1 MNESF
6 HTPPTGPHRDLKV
19 LITGISG
26 AITAVWS
33 GLMSEVRNNAVWMVR
48 AAAAAAAIAV
58 AAAQPALAQTGP
70 VYGPIDAYWR
80 DPEITYN
87 YPGPDKAELRI
98 PVKASVGGQCGLAAP
113 MNASFFN
120 PNIDTTAWSN
130 QEPFVAECTAPWR
143 IAVSSA
149 NGALKSA
156 TSVAPGYTNVAPYQV
171 KLNVNSDA
179 GVVSSTCDV
188 AQLEAS
194 LTSSACNFKGTAS
207 PSQGLSLQR
216 SYGLAGSYIEVS
228 APAYPGPETLVAG
241 MYYDTLTVTVSPA
254 T

>member
-1 MNESF
+1 
-6 HTPPTGPHRDLKV
+6 
-19 LITGISG
+19 
-26 AITAVWS
+26 
-33 GLMSEVRNNAVWMVR
+33 MSHVRNNALWMVR
-48 AAAAAAAIAV
+48 VAATAV
-58 AAAQPALAQTGP
+58 AVTVANPAMAQAQSGP

-80 DPEITYN
+80 DSQINYP
-87 YPGPDKAELRI
+87 YPGPDKAVLRI
-98 PVKASVGGQCGLAAP
+98 PVTASVGGQCGLAAP

-156 TSVAPGYTNVAPYQV
+156 TAVAPGYTNLAPYQV
-171 KLNVNSDA
+171 KLNVNSDG
-179 GVVSSTCDV
+179 GVVASTCDV

-194 LTSSACNFKGTAS
+194 LASSTCDFKGTAS
-207 PSQGLSLQR
+207 PSQGLYLQR
-216 SYGLAGSYIEVS
+216 SYGLSGSYIQVS
-228 APAYPGPETLVAG
+228 APAYPGPNVLVQG

>member
-1 MNESF
+1 MLEERINA
-6 HTPPTGPHRDLKV
+6 G
-19 LITGISG
+19 GI
-26 AITAVWS
+26 
-33 GLMSEVRNNAVWMVR
+33 VRV
-48 AAAAAAAIAV
+48 AAAALAV
-58 AAAQPALAQTGP
+58 AAAQPVAAQ
-70 VYGPIDAYWR
+70 VYGPIDAYYP
-80 DPEITYN
+80 DPVTGNPTE
-87 YPGPDKAELRI
+87 AVLRI
-98 PVKASVGGQCGLAAP
+98 PVTASVGGQCGLAAP

-156 TSVAPGYTNVAPYQV
+156 TAVAPGYTNLAPYQV
-171 KLNVNSDA
+171 KLNVNSDG
-179 GVVSSTCDV
+179 GVVASTCDV

-194 LTSSACNFKGTAS
+194 LASSTCDFKGTAS
-207 PSQGLSLQR
+207 PSQGLYLQR
-216 SYGLAGSYIEVS
+216 SYGLSGSYIQVS
-228 APAYPGPETLVAG
+228 APAYPGPNVLVQG